1 MEEDEEEEENEEEV
15 VDDEDEI
22 EQQEEEEE
30 DDIEEE
36 EEEVDDV
43 NEHLSY
49 KHWSW
54 TNQSG
59 NPEILKPHPTHTSS
73 MIVGQDGS
81 YLLLLR
87 LAAALPSPLARIKW
101 DQEEEQGRRVTRG
114 ASRRLRGNA
123 ASSAARRNRRPSTS
137 DDDDSVDEDDD
148 NNMDDFLSGRSKELE
163 EDYFVTVN
171 IEAPL
176 QTVMDSVDESQTH

>member
-87 LAAALPSPLARIKW
+87 LAASLP
-101 DQEEEQGRRVTRG
+101 
-114 ASRRLRGNA
+114 
-123 ASSAARRNRRPSTS
+123 
-137 DDDDSVDEDDD
+137 
-148 NNMDDFLSGRSKELE
+148 F
-163 EDYFVTVN
+163 
-171 IEAPL
+171 APF
-176 QTVMDSVDESQTH
+176 QAC